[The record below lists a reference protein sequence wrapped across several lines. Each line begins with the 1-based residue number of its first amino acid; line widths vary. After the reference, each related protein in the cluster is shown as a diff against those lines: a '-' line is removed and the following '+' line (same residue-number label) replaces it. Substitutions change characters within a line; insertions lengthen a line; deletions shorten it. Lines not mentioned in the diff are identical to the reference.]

1 MQTLYILTQGAGDAL
16 GEDAL
21 GYVIQISGGKQGF
34 LMKQGVLTLGRVCLL
49 LS

>member
-21 GYVIQISGGKQGF
+21 GYVIQISGGK
-34 LMKQGVLTLGRVCLL
+34 RVSHEARCLDPG
-49 LS
+49 